1 MRVIGLISGTSV
13 DGIDGALVEVEGQGY
28 NLTLGFVEGQIWP
41 YPPELRQR
49 ILQVCAGGAL
59 TLEAL
64 AELDDA
70 IAQEFARAALSF
82 IHRHGPVDLLASHG
96 QTVFHRPLG
105 GPRRGPSPGLG
116 YSIQLG
122 RGSEIACQTQVPTV
136 SDFRRADIE
145 AGGEGAPLVPIVD
158 QCLLSHPHQARCIQN
173 IGGIGNVT
181 YLPSWNR
188 QTLASPPPV
197 LGWDTGPGNSLID
210 IAIQSL
216 SEGCL
221 TYDQDGAWAARGVPC
236 QRLVEEWL
244 DHPYLRQP
252 PPKSTGREL
261 FGWSYFQRC
270 QRAAANQGLNDF
282 DLVATLTQF
291 TAATIAQSYQD
302 FLPALPDAIL
312 VCGGGGYNPV
322 LMQYLQDYLPAIP
335 IGLTDGAGMTANYKE
350 AIAFAVLGFWH
361 RQGFPANLPSVT
373 GASKA
378 VILGQMHYPVSVV
391 SS

>member
-13 DGIDGALVEVEGQGY
+13 DGIDAALVEVEGQGY
-28 NLTLGFVEGQIWP
+28 EITLRLVEGQIWP
-41 YPPELRQR
+41 YPPGLRQE
-49 ILQVCAGGAL
+49 ILQVCAGGSL

-70 IAQEFARAALSF
+70 IAQEFAHAALPL
-82 IHRHGPVDLLASHG
+82 IHRHGPVHLLASHG

-105 GPRRGPSPGLG
+105 SPHRGHAPRLG
-116 YSIQLG
+116 YSLQLG
-122 RGSEIACQTQVPTV
+122 RGSEIARQTQVPTV

-158 QCLLSHPHQARCIQN
+158 QCLLSHPHQTRCIQN

-181 YLPSWNR
+181 YLPAWHR
-188 QTLASPPPV
+188 QTRATPPPV

-210 IAIQSL
+210 IAVQAL
-216 SEGCL
+216 SEGSL
-221 TYDQDGAWAARGVPC
+221 AYDLDGAWAARGTPC

-244 DHPYLRQP
+244 DHAYLGQP

-261 FGWSYFQRC
+261 FGWTYFQQC
-270 QRAAANQGLNDF
+270 QRAADQQGLNDF

-291 TAATIAQSYQD
+291 TAATIAQSYQR
-302 FLPALPDAIL
+302 FLPALPDVVL

-322 LMQYLQDYLPAIP
+322 LMGYLQDYLPGIP
-335 IGLTDGAGMTANYKE
+335 ISLTDGAGMAANYKE

-361 RQGFPANLPSVT
+361 WQRFPANLPGVT

-378 VILGQMHYPVSVV
+378 VILGQMHYPVDMVDS
-391 SS
+391 

>member
-13 DGIDGALVEVEGQGY
+13 DGIDAALVEVEGQGY
-28 NLTLGFVEGQIWP
+28 EITLRFVEGQIWP
-41 YPPELRQR
+41 YPSELRQG
-49 ILQVCAGGAL
+49 ILEVCAGGSL

-70 IAQEFARAALSF
+70 IAQEFARAALPLLD
-82 IHRHGPVDLLASHG
+82 RHGSVDLIASHG

-105 GPRRGPSPGLG
+105 RSHHNHSPWLG
-116 YSIQLG
+116 YSLQLG
-122 RGSEIACQTQVPTV
+122 RGSEIARQTQVATV

-158 QCLLSHPHQARCIQN
+158 QCLLSHPQQARCIQN

-181 YLPSWNR
+181 YLPAWNR
-188 QTLASPPPV
+188 LILATPPPV

-210 IAIQSL
+210 IAVQSL

-221 TYDQDGAWAARGVPC
+221 AYDQDGAWAARGTPC

-244 DHPYLRQP
+244 EHPYLRQP

-261 FGWSYFQRC
+261 FGWTYFQQC
-270 QRAAANQGLNDF
+270 QREADQQGLNDF

-291 TAATIAQSYQD
+291 TAATIAQSYQR
-302 FLPALPDAIL
+302 FLPALPDAVL
-312 VCGGGGYNPV
+312 VCGGGAYNPV
-322 LMQYLQDYLPAIP
+322 LMEYLQDYLPGIP
-335 IGLTDGAGMTANYKE
+335 ISLTDGAGVTANYKE
-350 AIAFAVLGFWH
+350 AIAFGVLGFWH
-361 RQGFPANLPSVT
+361 CQGFPANLPGVT
-373 GASKA
+373 GASKT
-378 VILGQMHYPVSVV
+378 VILGQMHYPVSMVN
-391 SS
+391 S